1 MRCVQSENPPGISP
15 ALLEFSPSYLQF
27 RPQVYPMDLPAAS
40 SSNRVLQF
48 FYAKGNLHHV
58 RQRRR
63 RGRGGFV
70 VQGRR
75 PRCPPPRCSPPLSPP
90 RRWEGPLNISDI
102 LNGGLSSFAFLVSL
116 KKCQIGKQWK
126 KEQASRCCTADVCL
140 RQSMNQLYTKQH
152 MAKLVLFST
161 AYK

>member
-1 MRCVQSENPPGISP
+1 MRNRASRVLSLLSFFLKVEHASLISPSRETQRHTFREQGGGGDEMRTVRKPSWNFPSPPGIFSKLFAIPSP
-15 ALLEFSPSYLQF
+15 GLP
-27 RPQVYPMDLPAAS
+27 VYPMDLPAAS

-75 PRCPPPRCSPPLSPP
+75 PRCSPPPRCSPLSLGRPP
-90 RRWEGPLNISDI
+90 RHLGYLE
-102 LNGGLSSFAFLVSL
+102 
-116 KKCQIGKQWK
+116 
-126 KEQASRCCTADVCL
+126 
-140 RQSMNQLYTKQH
+140 
-152 MAKLVLFST
+152 
-161 AYK
+161 